1 MRQQLIG
8 LGIAGVFALTAG
20 GCLVMG
26 GKSIDESGTKVTS
39 ATLDQIKIGETTEAW
54 LVATLGEP
62 QSRTT
67 VESDPT
73 VNVLRYEHVVCK
85 ADGATVFLIFAGGSE
100 EKKTTTTYFETTDG
114 VVSRYWI
121 ER

>member
-1 MRQQLIG
+1 MQRFAAVGLIG
-8 LGIAGVFALTAG
+8 AFALSAG

-26 GKSIDESGTKVTS
+26 GKSIEESGTQITS
-39 ATLDQIKIGETTEAW
+39 STLDQIKLGETTEAW

-62 QSRTT
+62 VSRTT
-67 VESDPT
+67 VETDPCVT
-73 VNVLRYEHVVCK
+73 VLRYEHVICK
-85 ADGATVFLIFAGGSE
+85 AEGGTVFLIFAGGSE
-100 EKKTTTTYFETTDG
+100 EKNVTTTYFETRDG